1 MFFKASMDF
10 IILHNC
16 PEFLPML
23 INLIMNK
30 LRGWSGLTETGLEGC
45 EKMRNGFQGCQA
57 EG

>member
-1 MFFKASMDF
+1 MDF